1 MLSLSEPESVSTFSG
16 SGWPDD
22 EGTARFFQA
31 VTLSNLRCDIVR
43 DKVGVF
49 DEELEVFIRVSTL
62 SQSSLEC
69 LMDFF
74 EVGPSALT
82 CSGKTPISENSPSLP
97 SAFVQYSRFCAGCRW
112 PPENAQ

>member
-16 SGWPDD
+16 TGRPD
-22 EGTARFFQA
+22 EESTARFFHA
-31 VTLSNLRCDIVR
+31 VALSNLRCVVVR

-49 DEELEVFIRVSTL
+49 DEEFEVFIRVLSL

-74 EVGPSALT
+74 
-82 CSGKTPISENSPSLP
+82 
-97 SAFVQYSRFCAGCRW
+97 SRSVLR
-112 PPENAQ
+112 P

>member
-1 MLSLSEPESVSTFSG
+1 MESDSEPESVSTFSG

-31 VTLSNLRCDIVR
+31 VTLSNLRCVVVR

-49 DEELEVFIRVSTL
+49 DKEFEVFIRKLLL

-69 LMDFF
+69 LVDFF
-74 EVGPSALT
+74 EVGPSTLT
-82 CSGKTPISENSPSLP
+82 SSGKNANLRKFSSLP
-97 SAFVQYSRFCAGCRW
+97 SAFVQYSRFCAGV
-112 PPENAQ
+112 PLAT